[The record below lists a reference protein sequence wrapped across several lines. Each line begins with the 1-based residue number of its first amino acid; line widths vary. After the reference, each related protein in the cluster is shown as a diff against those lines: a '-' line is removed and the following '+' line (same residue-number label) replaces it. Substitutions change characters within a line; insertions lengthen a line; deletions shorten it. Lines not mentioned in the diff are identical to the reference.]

1 MSTLFLAP
9 TAREA
14 RRAAH
19 DLLRENRPAALS
31 DWLDPPLVFT
41 EAIKA
46 TAWRDLARENASQT
60 APAPRLLRAEAFF
73 ARSHASLARRRA
85 LSGFDRMWVLQ
96 SAARRA
102 ATRPQNAEWETELS
116 RIAAK
121 RESLQSA
128 ARHIA
133 MLRRANIS
141 QFPAAPGADVLN
153 ALLREYDAR
162 LESLEAFDFE
172 AAPAVFALSAPE
184 NRAFAFPRA
193 LVVDDLIEISPALQ
207 IGLQTLF
214 ERAETVVATL
224 VCGGEAENA
233 ALENVLEFWK
243 GCGAKIVRTGDFQ
256 NARARVAAR
265 ILGAEIE
272 VPAPKNL
279 FLTPAHTP
287 REEMERIASQIRAE
301 LDSGAKPNDFA
312 LGCADLNRYEADA
325 RHAFEAFGVPLD
337 WPLASPLMHSPL
349 VRALVCALDSTSQ
362 KLDVHALHN
371 LFGDGTAAWQNGEK
385 RLDARRL
392 RAAGL
397 AARHLELD
405 DIGAA
410 RAAFERKR
418 AQLVRE
424 ARHDDAPNRARLE
437 AALAGG
443 DLELVADFQAQR
455 EMLSGACTAKAW
467 QTRVV
472 EFCER
477 LAAHW
482 LETDSVAA
490 KRAQNDLARFW
501 VAIENVASRAR
512 GWDDASENE
521 PFRSAADWLGW
532 LKWELESGVTNAE
545 NVPVGGVKFGG
556 VKVGG
561 IDAANLGARGTFWC
575 GLSEDVWPRSGQ
587 NSGASRE
594 LDALLNA
601 YLAPPIARALHQLA
615 RAAGENEAL
624 YLSNARFLEGQ
635 ETPASPL
642 LDDLRAAFHGATWLQ
657 LPGINGATPR
667 AISLA
672 WNGWFE
678 AGQATFETAAMPM
691 SEQKR
696 LGSLAK
702 MRTERRQSEIGVYD
716 GVLGARGRELME
728 LRDQNGSGAR
738 LSGSDLEFYARCPL
752 RYFFERVLNLRHPER
767 LDDDLDARA
776 SGTLVHAIARRF
788 IASGV
793 LKNRDFDQCLETLGE
808 IARAECDS
816 LPIRPILR
824 EAEWRRLMGFD
835 GQSGPLVR
843 WLKLEIAP
851 QNAAWSLD
859 FQPLSHFDSA
869 HFGLGDGLEFRFE
882 TEIGGHK
889 VRGFIDRI
897 DAGVGESGAPCFA
910 ILDYKTGDVAGLPS
924 WKNGDSGL
932 HFQLAIYALA
942 LRSRFPEPKPRL
954 AMAYL
959 TLKTAKIARGIGQIG
974 VLSKACS
981 GGKPLEDDAF
991 ESWLEDVSAR
1001 AARIGD
1007 LRGAGVFNL
1016 SLQAPKEAKCSS
1028 CGSKSLCGQH
1038 LATQTMRSETHRDS
1052 PFFYL
1057 PATRGWDA

>member
-1 MSTLFLAP
+1 MPTLFLAP
-9 TAREA
+9 TASEA
-14 RRAAH
+14 RRAAQNA
-19 DLLRENRPAALS
+19 LRENRDTSCVDLS
-31 DWLDPPLVFT
+31 DWLEPPLILT
-41 EAIKA
+41 EAA
-46 TAWRDLARENASQT
+46 NALYWRELSRDGASKT
-60 APAPRLLRAEAFF
+60 APAPRLVRAEAFF

-96 SAARRA
+96 GVARRA
-102 ATRPQNAEWETELS
+102 AAKPRNAQWEVELA
-116 RIAAK
+116 RISNS

-133 MLRRANIS
+133 MLRRANLP
-141 QFPAAPGADVLN
+141 QFPGAPGAEVLN
-153 ALLREYDAR
+153 ALLQEYNAR
-162 LESLEAFDFE
+162 LDSLEAFDFE
-172 AAPAVFALSAPE
+172 AAPALFALSAPE

-207 IGLQTLF
+207 IGLNTLF

-233 ALENVLEFWK
+233 ALENALEFWK
-243 GCGAKIVRTGDFQ
+243 GCGAAIIRIGDFQ
-256 NARARVAAR
+256 SAGARIAAR
-265 ILGAEIE
+265 ILGAEAE

-287 REEMERIASQIRAE
+287 REEMEAVASQIRAE
-301 LDSGAKPNDFA
+301 LDSGAKPDDFA
-312 LGCADLNRYEADA
+312 LGCADLGRYEADA

-337 WPLASPLMHSPL
+337 WPLAPPLTHSPL
-349 VRALVCALDSTSQ
+349 VRALICALDCASQ
-362 KLDVHALHN
+362 KLDVHSLHN
-371 LFGDGTAAWQNGEK
+371 LFGDGTVRWQMEEK
-385 RLDARRL
+385 QLDARRL

-405 DIGAA
+405 DVDAA

-418 AQLVRE
+418 AQLVKE
-424 ARHDDAPNRARLE
+424 ARHDDAPSRTKLE

-443 DLELVADFQAQR
+443 DLELVADFRAQR
-455 EMLSGACTAKAW
+455 ETLSGDCTAKAW
-467 QTRVV
+467 QTRAL

-477 LAAHW
+477 MAAHW
-482 LETDSVAA
+482 LETDSIAA
-490 KRAQNDLARFW
+490 RRAQNDLARFQI
-501 VAIENVASRAR
+501 AIENVASRAR
-512 GWDDASENE
+512 GWDDATENE
-521 PFRSAADWLGW
+521 PLRSAAEWLHW
-532 LKWELESGVTNAE
+532 LKWELESASSNPENAL
-545 NVPVGGVKFGG
+545 VGG

-561 IDAANLGARGTFWC
+561 IDAANIGARGTFWC
-575 GLSEDVWPRSGQ
+575 GLSEDVWPRTGQ
-587 NSGASRE
+587 NSGATPS
-594 LDALLNA
+594 LDALLSSH
-601 YLAPPIARALHQLA
+601 LAPPIARALHQLA

-624 YLSNARFLEGQ
+624 YLSSARFIEGQ

-642 LDDLRAAFHGATWLQ
+642 LDDLRAAFPGAKWPQ
-657 LPGINGATPR
+657 LPETNGATPR

-672 WNGWFE
+672 WNRWFD
-678 AGQATFETAAMPM
+678 AGQAPFETAAFALN
-691 SEQKR
+691 EQKR
-696 LGSLAK
+696 LQSLAK
-702 MRTERRQSEIGVYD
+702 MRTERRESEIGVYD

-728 LRDQNGSGAR
+728 IRDQTGLGAR

-752 RYFFERVLNLRHPER
+752 RYFFERVLGLRHPER

-776 SGTLVHAIARRF
+776 SGTLVHAIARHF
-788 IASGV
+788 VASGI
-793 LKNRDFDQCLETLGE
+793 LKNRDFDQCLEKLGE
-808 IARAECDS
+808 IARAECES

-869 HFGLGDGLEFRFE
+869 HFGIGDGLEFRFE

-897 DAGVGESGAPCFA
+897 DAGASENGAPCFA

-924 WKNGDSGL
+924 WKSGDSGL

-942 LRSRFPEPKPRL
+942 LRGRFPEAKPRL

-974 VLSKACS
+974 VLSRGCS
-981 GGKPLEDDAF
+981 GGKPLEDAAF
-991 ESWLEDVSAR
+991 ETWLEDVSAR

-1007 LRGAGVFNL
+1007 LRAAGVFNL
-1016 SLQAPKEAKCSS
+1016 SLQAPKDAKCAS

-1038 LATQTMRSETHRDS
+1038 LATQTMRTETHRDS

-1057 PATRGWDA
+1057 PSSRVWDA